1 MKHKNFIKLS
11 GLSFASLF
19 SMVGIM
25 IFFSCSN
32 NNMNMENNM
41 NKKEKI
47 KIMKQLDLPHYF
59 IKKDNLAYY
68 ITSKLGL
75 DVVTGIYIDSSI
87 DPENFFVQYFV
98 QPLYIRFP
106 TFIFNFGYRIGSHWT
121 IKDLEKINLELSILN
136 KFNDFNDFTIVQF

>member
-1 MKHKNFIKLS
+1 
-11 GLSFASLF
+11 
-19 SMVGIM
+19 
-25 IFFSCSN
+25 
-32 NNMNMENNM
+32 M

-75 DVVTGIYIDSSI
+75 DVVTVIYIDSSI

-136 KFNDFNDFTIVQF
+136 KFNDFNDLCSNIEKNYIKN